1 MESGVRACRRR
12 ERAAAPAIL
21 APLHNPLHPYTL
33 PGFVLVLITWA
44 RGGRLG
50 RGGRPYRCVL
60 RFPLACG
67 IGVGTPVR
75 IRGVPVG
82 AGVGGVASLDAVAVL
97 AEIRDAGTVI
107 PRSSR
112 IEANQSGLI
121 AEPLIDITPLAPV
134 PPGVADGSAASPLD
148 TAACEAEG
156 AIVCH
161 GGVIAGVTGVALDDL
176 VLIMT
181 RMARKLDGADG
192 VDRLLDATELATA
205 ALEDARPL
213 LARAGALADEV
224 LPIVADLRAGGLGG
238 SIGELVTAALGAA
251 SDIRALQGE
260 VLTPGNVR
268 ALRDAVGALA
278 RTLEHVEGIAGDVGG
293 LTGAARVRG
302 NLKQLIEA
310 LSRIVAD

>member
-1 MESGVRACRRR
+1 
-12 ERAAAPAIL
+12 L
-21 APLHNPLHPYTL
+21 FL
-33 PGFVLVLITWA
+33 GFVLVLITWA

-82 AGVGGVASLDAVAVL
+82 SVVGVEASLDAVSVL

-107 PRSSR
+107 PRTSR

-121 AEPLIDITPLAPV
+121 AEPLIDITPTAPV
-134 PPGVADGSAASPLD
+134 PAALTGTGDGPPAASPLD

-156 AIVCH
+156 QIVCH
-161 GGVIAGVTGVALDDL
+161 GGVIAGVQGVALDDL

-181 RMARKLDGADG
+181 RMARKLDAADG
-192 VDRLLDATELATA
+192 VDRLLDATELASA

-213 LARAGALADEV
+213 LTRAGALADQV
-224 LPIVADLRAGGLGG
+224 LPIVTDLRAGGLGG
-238 SIGELVTAALGAA
+238 QVSDLVAAAVGAA
-251 SDIRALQGE
+251 ADIRALQGE

-293 LTGAARVRG
+293 LTGDARVRG

>member
-1 MESGVRACRRR
+1 MFLPSGF
-12 ERAAAPAIL
+12 I
-21 APLHNPLHPYTL
+21 
-33 PGFVLVLITWA
+33 LVLITWA

-75 IRGVPVG
+75 VRGVPVG
-82 AGVGGVASLDAVAVL
+82 SVVGVEASLDAVSVL

-107 PRSSR
+107 PRSAR

-121 AEPLIDITPLAPV
+121 AEPLIDITPTAPA
-134 PPGVADGSAASPLD
+134 PPSVADGSAASPLD

-156 AIVCH
+156 EVVCH
-161 GGVIAGVTGVALDDL
+161 GGVIAGIQGVALDDL

-181 RMARKLDGADG
+181 RMARKLDAADG
-192 VDRLLDATELATA
+192 VDRLLDATEAATA

-213 LARAGALADEV
+213 LARAGALAEQA
-224 LPIVADLRAGGLGG
+224 LPILTDLRAGGVG
-238 SIGELVTAALGAA
+238 SQVADLVAAAVGAA
-251 SDIRALQGE
+251 ADIRALQGE

-293 LTGAARVRG
+293 LTGDARVRG

>member
-1 MESGVRACRRR
+1 LS
-12 ERAAAPAIL
+12 
-21 APLHNPLHPYTL
+21 
-33 PGFVLVLITWA
+33 GFVLVLITWA

-82 AGVGGVASLDAVAVL
+82 SVVGVEASLDAVSVL

-107 PRSSR
+107 PRTAR

-121 AEPLIDITPLAPV
+121 AEPLIDITPTAPA
-134 PPGVADGSAASPLD
+134 PPSLTGGGSGGGEGGEGGGPSTTTPPAASPLD

-156 AIVCH
+156 LIVCH
-161 GGVIAGVTGVALDDL
+161 GGVIRGVQGVSLDDL

-181 RMARKLDGADG
+181 RMARKLDAGDG
-192 VDRLLDATELATA
+192 VDRLLDATELASA

-213 LARAGALADEV
+213 LSRAASLADQA
-224 LPIVADLRAGGLGG
+224 LPILTDLRAGGLGG
-238 SIGELVTAALGAA
+238 QVADLITAALGAA
-251 SDIRALQGE
+251 GDIRALQGE

-293 LTGAARVRG
+293 LTGDARVRG

-310 LSRIVAD
+310 LGRIVAD